1 MGLSSVES
9 FEYSLKNVKWS
20 IFLFTFCRMAVLTNK
35 EQKLKV
41 MNENKIRETCMAD
54 PERGFRMLMETYQSS
69 IYWHIRRMVVSHED
83 AEDVLQET
91 FIKVFRYLDDF
102 RAESS
107 LSTWIYRIATNE
119 CLRFLDRRKEQ
130 TVSTE
135 EIQEE
140 LQNKLMASEYVDY
153 DNAMEVKFQKAILT
167 LPEKQRLVFNLR
179 YYDELKYEEISRIT
193 DTKVETLKANYYFA
207 KEKIKEYMTN
217 N

>member
-1 MGLSSVES
+1 MQNTGTFILL
-9 FEYSLKNVKWS
+9 FR
-20 IFLFTFCRMAVLTNK
+20 IFKFKETKTEKQRMIT
-35 EQKLKV
+35 ED
-41 MNENKIRETCMAD
+41 KIRETYMTD
-54 PERGFRMLMETYQSS
+54 PESGFRMLVEKFQSPM
-69 IYWHIRRMVVSHED
+69 YWHIRRMIVSHDD

-91 FIKVFRYLDDF
+91 FIKIFRHLDDF

-119 CLRFLDRRKEQ
+119 CIRFLNRRKEEAI
-130 TVSTE
+130 STE
-135 EIQEE
+135 EVQAE
-140 LQNKLMASEYVDY
+140 LMNKLMASEYIDY
-153 DNAMEVKFQKAILT
+153 DNAMEVKFQQAILT

>member
-1 MGLSSVES
+1 MQNTGTFILL
-9 FEYSLKNVKWS
+9 FR
-20 IFLFTFCRMAVLTNK
+20 IFKFKETKTEKQRMIT
-35 EQKLKV
+35 ED
-41 MNENKIRETCMAD
+41 KIRETYMTD
-54 PERGFRMLMETYQSS
+54 PESGFRMLVEKFQSPM
-69 IYWHIRRMVVSHED
+69 YWHIRRLSVSHDD

-91 FIKVFRYLDDF
+91 FIKIFRHLDDF

-119 CLRFLDRRKEQ
+119 CLRFLNRRKEEA
-130 TVSTE
+130 VSTE
-135 EIQEE
+135 EVQAE
-140 LQNKLMASEYVDY
+140 LMNKLMASEYVDY
-153 DNAMEVKFQKAILT
+153 DNAMEVKFQQAILT